1 MSKEELIYW
10 ACVFVIAV
18 LAFLGG
24 ALTMLAGILI
34 IFGGI

>member
-1 MSKEELIYW
+1 MSKEELLYW

-18 LAFLGG
+18 LAFFGG
-24 ALTMLAGILI
+24 ALTMCALILI